1 MFARVKESMGFKEA
15 MQDAGYNPIVSGGHI
30 SQFGNYGHNATN
42 LRPNGSIV
50 TQTQTAGGADQRF
63 SLFGSKKEN

>member
-1 MFARVKESMGFKEA
+1 MFARVKESYGFKEA
-15 MQDAGYNPIVSGGHI
+15 MLEAGYNPVVSGGHI
-30 SQFGNYGHNATN
+30 SQLSNYGQNAAN

-50 TQTQTAGGADQRF
+50 TQTQTAGNVDPRF